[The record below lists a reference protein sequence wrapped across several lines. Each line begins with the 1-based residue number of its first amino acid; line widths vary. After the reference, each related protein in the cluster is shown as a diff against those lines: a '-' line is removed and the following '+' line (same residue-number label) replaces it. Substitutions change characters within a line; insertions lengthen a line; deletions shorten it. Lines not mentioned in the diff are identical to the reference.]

1 MPPLTYALRY
11 QIEHDIRLGLTNNK
25 IAFALGYSVR
35 TVEREIQRCG
45 CRGTYKAAVA
55 EQHRQRCAQNSAA
68 NHPTVEPGVWEL
80 VGHGL
85 QKQDSPEQ
93 IVQGLALK
101 AHQST
106 VYRYLQRTGQKSL
119 LKHLRHYNVRQKRNG
134 GGKKMYWV
142 EEAQSIHKR
151 PKAILTRDTIGH
163 LESDSIV
170 GKAKEPDKVIVA
182 IDRPSRFIRLGL
194 ARHGTAAEVAHLFAG
209 WQSDQSGIPLLSVTT
224 DQGYEFGKLPALLP
238 NRVYVCDPGRPYQKG
253 QVEQVNKLIRQY
265 IPKGRSL
272 RGITQ
277 AKLDWIA
284 SRLNARVR
292 KRHGWKSP
300 AQVLFEMTA
309 APTC

>member
-11 QIEHDIRLGLTNNK
+11 QIEHDIRLGLTNDK
-25 IAFALGYSVR
+25 IAFALGYSAR

-45 CRGTYKAAVA
+45 CRGIYKADVA
-55 EQHRQRCAQNSAA
+55 EQHRQRCAQISAA
-68 NHPTVEPGVWEL
+68 NHPTVTPGVWEL

-106 VYRYLQRTGQKSL
+106 VYRYLHRTGQKSL
-119 LKHLRHYNVRQKRNG
+119 LKHLRHYNARQKRNG

-142 EEAQSIHKR
+142 DEAKSVHDR

-163 LESDSIV
+163 LETDSIV
-170 GKAKEPDKVIVA
+170 GKAKEADKVIVL
-182 IDRPSRFIRLGL
+182 IDRPTRFIRLGI
-194 ARHGTAAEVAHLFAG
+194 ARNGTAAEVANLFAG
-209 WQSDQSGIPLLSVTT
+209 WQADRSGIPMLSVTS

-238 NRVYVCDPGRPYQKG
+238 DRIYVCDPGKPYQKG

-272 RGITQ
+272 RGVTQ
-277 AKLDWIA
+277 AKLDGIA
-284 SRLNARVR
+284 NRINARIR